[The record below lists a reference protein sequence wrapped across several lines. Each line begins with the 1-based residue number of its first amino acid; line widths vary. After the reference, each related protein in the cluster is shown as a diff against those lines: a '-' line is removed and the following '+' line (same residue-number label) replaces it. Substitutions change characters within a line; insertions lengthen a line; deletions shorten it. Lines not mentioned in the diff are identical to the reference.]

1 MEALARVIIGNRAYV
16 AVDAK
21 DFLDQN
27 NRAVRRAAAFRKVC
41 VEFVTIGRLQS
52 YLCAHLEHL

>member
-1 MEALARVIIGNRAYV
+1 MKALACVIIGNGAYV

-27 NRAVRRAAAFRKVC
+27 NSSARGAAAFREIRVK
-41 VEFVTIGRLQS
+41 FVTVGGF
-52 YLCAHLEHL
+52 